1 MHKMHRR
8 RIEHSR
14 GKRETEKSYL
24 NYYCVQSY
32 TERQR
37 SNIKLSKE
45 RDQKEKERDIE
56 RAFVSP
62 DLFIERNIY
71 RERKR

>member
-24 NYYCVQSY
+24 NYFCVQSY
-32 TERQR
+32 PER

-62 DLFIERNIY
+62 DLFIKRNIN